1 MINHHKIFGLLFI
14 YLIFG
19 SNLKTSAYAS
29 EDQLTEIWEYK
40 IQYLNLPS
48 TKLIFF
54 IHSLNQPPQ
63 PAQIK
68 LKVQAQ
74 TVGVFS
80 FLFKVDNLYETVFS
94 GDNFM
99 PDYLYKKVDQKNIQ
113 QTWTI
118 RYHQT
123 EHLAVLDSTR
133 RWEIPPQCHNYF
145 SMLFFLRNQPLQ
157 LNETYCFNLDVECL
171 GWQVTAQVL
180 DKTVLSLNQQD
191 LATIKMEL
199 NFAPFKCDQQR
210 PWKTDLL
217 TNRIAKE
224 AEPMFIWF
232 GDDDQRLIY
241 RVDYDSNTKMFLERT
256 EGLK

>member
-1 MINHHKIFGLLFI
+1 MINHYKIFRLLFI

-19 SNLKTSAYAS
+19 SNLKLVAYANES
-29 EDQLTEIWEYK
+29 RLTEIWEYK
-40 IQYLNLPS
+40 IHYLNLPG
-48 TKLIFF
+48 TRLFFF
-54 IHSLNQPPQ
+54 IQRMNQPPQ
-63 PAQIK
+63 PPQIK

-99 PDYLYKKVDQKNIQ
+99 PDYLFKKVDQKNIQ
-113 QTWTI
+113 QIWTI
-118 RYHQT
+118 RYLQT
-123 EHLAVLDSTR
+123 EHLAVIDSSR

-145 SMLFFLRNQPLQ
+145 SMLFFLRHQPLQ
-157 LNETYCFNLDVECL
+157 LNDTYRFNLDVEYL

-180 DKTVLSLNQQD
+180 DKTVLLLSQQD
-191 LATIKMEL
+191 LATIKVEL
-199 NFAPFKCDQQR
+199 NFSPFKSDQQR

-241 RVDYDSNTKMFLERT
+241 RVDYNSNTKMFLERT